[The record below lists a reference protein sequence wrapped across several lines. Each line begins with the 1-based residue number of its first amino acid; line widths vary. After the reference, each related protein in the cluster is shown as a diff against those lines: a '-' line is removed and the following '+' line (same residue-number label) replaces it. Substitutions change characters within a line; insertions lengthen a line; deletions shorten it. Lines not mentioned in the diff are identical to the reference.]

1 MLDTGSSERDLIEGD
16 LMKRKRYVAV
26 IMIIGIAVALSVL
39 SCTMAGN
46 DPPVIAS
53 LEAEAGR
60 VFPSGSTQIVCTA
73 SDPDG
78 DELTYE
84 WWASGGEIDGPGA
97 TVVWRA
103 PDSEGFYNIK
113 VTVIDGRGGEV
124 TDHIMIMV
132 KANVPPVINNLTA
145 DADWTV
151 PGGSLMVT
159 CDAEDPDGHVL
170 RYEWSTSAGHVFGTG
185 PEIVWFAP
193 EESGI
198 YSITVV
204 VDDDYGG
211 SATGTLTI
219 SVATGQPPVI
229 ESLLVTAEHKYLKK
243 TTSGYLV
250 GEGKDFRIQCTA
262 SHPDGFDLSY
272 EWECDGGEISGEGSI
287 ITWTAPNRGVY
298 VTVTVVVSDVA
309 GNMATK
315 SVGLDVRSCSE
326 FG

>member
-1 MLDTGSSERDLIEGD
+1 MNRKKYLLI
-16 LMKRKRYVAV
+16 MTAV
-26 IMIIGIAVALSVL
+26 IMLLVP
-39 SCTMAGN
+39 SCTMTPN
-46 DPPVIAS
+46 HPPIITS
-53 LEAEAGR
+53 LEAEAET
-60 VFPSGSTQIVCTA
+60 VFPSGSCQIVCTA

-78 DELTYE
+78 DELSY
-84 WWASGGEIDGPGA
+84 
-97 TVVWRA
+97 
-103 PDSEGFYNIK
+103 K
-113 VTVIDGRGGEV
+113 
-124 TDHIMIMV
+124 
-132 KANVPPVINNLTA
+132 
-145 DADWTV
+145 
-151 PGGSLMVT
+151 
-159 CDAEDPDGHVL
+159 
-170 RYEWSTSAGHVFGTG
+170 WSTSGGDIYVTGHEVT
-185 PEIVWFAP
+185 WTAP
-193 EESGI
+193 EEVGI